1 MKKITFRNKKKRDNY
16 DYISLKC
23 CRGIMLVRIIGSAI
37 ILAIII
43 AEKVKT
49 NVSWLNII
57 KSEFGTIFLVILI
70 GIIVEVLITIFKD

>member
-1 MKKITFRNKKKRDNY
+1 
-16 DYISLKC
+16 
-23 CRGIMLVRIIGSAI
+23 MLVRIIGSAI

-70 GIIVEVLITIFKD
+70 GIIVEVLITIFKN